1 MTNAKDLLRKHLSNL
16 TIYEP
21 VDPVA
26 ELARKNG
33 IAPEDVLK
41 LNGNENPFGAHPA
54 VREAISQAMLNL
66 YPDPNQVTTRKAL
79 AEYTGAP
86 FECLL
91 AGAGADEM
99 IDLLLRLFV
108 EPGERLLDCEP
119 TFGMYAFCA
128 RIAAAEV
135 VSIPRTAD
143 FEVDV
148 EAVAREDDDR
158 TKILFLAS
166 PNNPTGN
173 LLSEA
178 DLLKLLALNMII
190 VVDETYYEFSGTTLA
205 HLVPKHDNMVI
216 LRSMSKWAGLAGVR
230 VGYMIASSTI
240 IDHLIEIKQPY
251 NVPAPAEA
259 ALLTSLAHS
268 EDLMKNVVMIR
279 EQRKR
284 LEEFLDGVESVTYS
298 PSTANFILVKFSVN
312 ASEMYERL
320 ASKGVFVRKF
330 SQPVLSH
337 HLRLTVGRPHET
349 TRLIEA
355 LAASI

>member
-1 MTNAKDLLRKHLSNL
+1 MTNAKDLFRKHLSNL

-33 IAPEDVLK
+33 IDPEEVLK

-54 VREAISQAMLNL
+54 VKDAISQAVLNL
-66 YPDPNQVTTRKAL
+66 YPDPNQITTRKAL
-79 AEYTGAP
+79 SEYTGAP
-86 FECLL
+86 FECVL

-128 RIAAAEV
+128 RIASAEV
-135 VSIPRTAD
+135 VSIPRMTD

-148 EAVAREDDDR
+148 EAVAREDNER

-173 LLSEA
+173 QLSEA

-190 VVDETYYEFSGTTLA
+190 VVDETYFEFSGQTLA
-205 HLVPKHDNMVI
+205 HLVPEHDNMVI

-259 ALLTSLAHS
+259 ALLTSLANA

-279 EQRKR
+279 EQRQR
-284 LEEFLDGVESVTYS
+284 LADFLDTLPSVSYS
-298 PSTANFILVKFSVN
+298 PSTANFLLVKFLVD

-355 LAASI
+355 VAASV